1 MEFLITESQLR
12 VLLQEEE
19 KSQLGLYVKNM
30 YAFTKQMLNKVF
42 RSYGINLRMLLTW
55 GTSVGGLVLP
65 LDQYLRTQH
74 LGLNEDQRMLVLVGI
89 IFALFFETK
98 RPFVK
103 IMSLIKENG
112 LEDIF
117 QDGLRKG
124 TQLRDAFTNFLSSA
138 NTGVG
143 TFLEA
148 IAYSFL
154 IPIITDVQSVLGQTE
169 DIETAA
175 MLIAERLLA
184 AGVILIGRQT
194 LIDVVKNVLKKFEIG
209 RII

>member
-19 KSQLGLYVKNM
+19 KSQLGLYMKNM

-42 RSYGINLRMLLTW
+42 KSYGINLRMLLTW

-98 RPFVK
+98 RPFMK

-175 MLIAERLLA
+175 ILIAERLLA

-194 LIDVVKNVLKKFEIG
+194 LIDVVKNVLKKLG
-209 RII
+209 

>member
-30 YAFTKQMLNKVF
+30 YAFTKQMISKVF

-65 LDQYLRTQH
+65 LDQYLRTHH
-74 LGLNEDQRMLVLVGI
+74 LNLDEDQRMLVLVGI

-98 RPFVK
+98 RPFAK

-112 LEDIF
+112 LEDVF
-117 QDGLRKG
+117 ENGLRKG
-124 TQLRDAFTNFLSSA
+124 TQLRDSFTDFLSSA

-175 MLIAERLLA
+175 ILIAERLLA
-184 AGVILIGRQT
+184 TGVILVGKQT
-194 LIDVVKNVLKKFEIG
+194 LVDVVKNILKKIG
-209 RII
+209 

>member
-1 MEFLITESQLR
+1 MEFLITESQLKI
-12 VLLQEEE
+12 LLQEEE

-30 YAFTKQMLNKVF
+30 YAFTKQMLNKVHK
-42 RSYGINLRMLLTW
+42 SYGINLRMLLTW

-169 DIETAA
+169 DIETASI
-175 MLIAERLLA
+175 LIAERLLA

-194 LIDVVKNVLKKFEIG
+194 LIDVIKNVLKKLG
-209 RII
+209 

>member
-42 RSYGINLRMLLTW
+42 KSYGINLRMLLTW

-98 RPFVK
+98 RPFMK

-169 DIETAA
+169 DIETTAI
-175 MLIAERLLA
+175 LIAERLLA
-184 AGVILIGRQT
+184 AGVILVGRQT
-194 LIDVVKNVLKKFEIG
+194 LIDVVKNILKKLG
-209 RII
+209 

>member
-19 KSQLGLYVKNM
+19 KSQLGLYMKNM

-175 MLIAERLLA
+175 ILIAERLLA

-194 LIDVVKNVLKKFEIG
+194 LIDVVKNVLKKLG
-209 RII
+209 

>member
-98 RPFVK
+98 RPFMK

-175 MLIAERLLA
+175 ILIAERLLA

-194 LIDVVKNVLKKFEIG
+194 LIDVIKNVLKKLG
-209 RII
+209 

>member
-42 RSYGINLRMLLTW
+42 KSYGINLRMLLTW

-98 RPFVK
+98 RPFMK
-103 IMSLIKENG
+103 IMTLIKENG

-175 MLIAERLLA
+175 ILIAERLLA

-194 LIDVVKNVLKKFEIG
+194 LIDVVKNVLKKLG
-209 RII
+209 

>member
-42 RSYGINLRMLLTW
+42 KSYGINLRMLLTW

-98 RPFVK
+98 RPFMK

-175 MLIAERLLA
+175 ILITERLLA
-184 AGVILIGRQT
+184 TGLVLVGKQT
-194 LIDVVKNVLKKFEIG
+194 LIDVVKNILKKIG
-209 RII
+209 

>member
-175 MLIAERLLA
+175 ILIAERLLA

-194 LIDVVKNVLKKFEIG
+194 LIDVVKNVLKKLG
-209 RII
+209 

>member
-19 KSQLGLYVKNM
+19 KSQLGLYMKNM

-42 RSYGINLRMLLTW
+42 KSYGINLRMLLTW

-98 RPFVK
+98 RPFMK

-175 MLIAERLLA
+175 ILIAERLLA
-184 AGVILIGRQT
+184 AGVILVGRQT
-194 LIDVVKNVLKKFEIG
+194 LIDVVKNILKKIG
-209 RII
+209 

>member
-1 MEFLITESQLR
+1 MEFLITESQLK

-30 YAFTKQMLNKVF
+30 YAFTKQMLNKVHK
-42 RSYGINLRMLLTW
+42 SYGINLRMLLTW

-74 LGLNEDQRMLVLVGI
+74 LDLNEEQRMLVLVGI

-98 RPFVK
+98 RPFGK
-103 IMSLIKENG
+103 IMSLIKEDG
-112 LEDIF
+112 LQEVF
-117 QDGLRKG
+117 QNGLRKG

-138 NTGVG
+138 NTGIG

-154 IPIITDVQSVLGQTE
+154 IPIITDIQSVLGQTE

-175 MLIAERLLA
+175 ILIVERLLA
-184 AGVILIGRQT
+184 AGVILVGRQT
-194 LIDVVKNVLKKFEIG
+194 LIDIVKNILKKIG
-209 RII
+209 

>member
-42 RSYGINLRMLLTW
+42 KSYGINLRMLLTW

-175 MLIAERLLA
+175 ILITERLLA
-184 AGVILIGRQT
+184 AGVILVGRQA
-194 LIDVVKNVLKKFEIG
+194 LIDVVKNVLKKIG
-209 RII
+209 

>member
-184 AGVILIGRQT
+184 AGVILVGRQT
-194 LIDVVKNVLKKFEIG
+194 LIDLVKNVLKKIG
-209 RII
+209 

>member
-30 YAFTKQMLNKVF
+30 YAFTKQMLNKVHK
-42 RSYGINLRMLLTW
+42 SYGINLRMLLTW

-175 MLIAERLLA
+175 ILIAERLLA

-194 LIDVVKNVLKKFEIG
+194 LIDVVKNVLKKLG
-209 RII
+209 

>member
-1 MEFLITESQLR
+1 MEFLITESQLK

-42 RSYGINLRMLLTW
+42 KSYGINLRMLLTW

-98 RPFVK
+98 RPFMK

-175 MLIAERLLA
+175 ILIAERLLA

-194 LIDVVKNVLKKFEIG
+194 LIDVVKNVLKKLG
-209 RII
+209 

>member
-19 KSQLGLYVKNM
+19 KSQLGLYMKNM

-42 RSYGINLRMLLTW
+42 KSYGINLRMLLTW

-98 RPFVK
+98 RPFMK

-169 DIETAA
+169 DIETTAI
-175 MLIAERLLA
+175 LIAERLLA
-184 AGVILIGRQT
+184 AGVILVGRQT
-194 LIDVVKNVLKKFEIG
+194 LIDVVKNVLKKLG
-209 RII
+209 

>member
-42 RSYGINLRMLLTW
+42 KSYGINLRMLLTW

-98 RPFVK
+98 RPFMK

-175 MLIAERLLA
+175 ILIAERLLA

-194 LIDVVKNVLKKFEIG
+194 LIDVVKNVLKKLG
-209 RII
+209 

>member
-42 RSYGINLRMLLTW
+42 KSYGINLRMLLTW

-74 LGLNEDQRMLVLVGI
+74 LGLNEEQRMLVLVGI

-98 RPFVK
+98 RPFMK

-175 MLIAERLLA
+175 ILIAERLLA
-184 AGVILIGRQT
+184 AGVILVGRQT
-194 LIDVVKNVLKKFEIG
+194 LIDVVKNILKKIG
-209 RII
+209 

>member
-117 QDGLRKG
+117 QDGLRKW

-175 MLIAERLLA
+175 ILIAERLLA

-194 LIDVVKNVLKKFEIG
+194 LIDVVKNVLKKLG
-209 RII
+209 

>member
-74 LGLNEDQRMLVLVGI
+74 LSLNEDQRMLVLVGI

-98 RPFVK
+98 RPFMK

-175 MLIAERLLA
+175 ILIAERLLA
-184 AGVILIGRQT
+184 AGVILIGRQN
-194 LIDVVKNVLKKFEIG
+194 LIDVVKNILKKLG
-209 RII
+209 

>member
-42 RSYGINLRMLLTW
+42 KSYGINLRMLLTW

-98 RPFVK
+98 RPFMK

-175 MLIAERLLA
+175 ILIAERLLA
-184 AGVILIGRQT
+184 TGVILVGRQT
-194 LIDVVKNVLKKFEIG
+194 LIDVVKNILKKIG
-209 RII
+209 

>member
-19 KSQLGLYVKNM
+19 KSQLGLYMKNM

-42 RSYGINLRMLLTW
+42 KSYGINLRMLLTW

-74 LGLNEDQRMLVLVGI
+74 LGLDEDQRMLVLVGI

-98 RPFVK
+98 RPFTK

-175 MLIAERLLA
+175 ILIVERLLA

-194 LIDVVKNVLKKFEIG
+194 LIDVVKNVLKKLG
-209 RII
+209 

>member
-175 MLIAERLLA
+175 ILIAERLLA
-184 AGVILIGRQT
+184 AGVILVGRQT
-194 LIDVVKNVLKKFEIG
+194 LIDLVKNVLKKIG
-209 RII
+209 

>member
-42 RSYGINLRMLLTW
+42 KSYGINLRMLLTW

-74 LGLNEDQRMLVLVGI
+74 LGLDEDQRMLVLVGI

-98 RPFVK
+98 RPFMK

-154 IPIITDVQSVLGQTE
+154 IPIITDVQSVIGQTE

-175 MLIAERLLA
+175 ILIAERLLA
-184 AGVILIGRQT
+184 AGVILVGRQA
-194 LIDVVKNVLKKFEIG
+194 LIDVVKNVLKRLG
-209 RII
+209 

>member
-98 RPFVK
+98 RPFMK

-184 AGVILIGRQT
+184 AGVILVGRQT
-194 LIDVVKNVLKKFEIG
+194 LIDLVKNVLKKIG
-209 RII
+209 

>member
-42 RSYGINLRMLLTW
+42 KSYGINLRMLLTW

-98 RPFVK
+98 RPFMK

-175 MLIAERLLA
+175 ILIAERLLA
-184 AGVILIGRQT
+184 AGVILIGRQA
-194 LIDVVKNVLKKFEIG
+194 LIDVIKNVLKKLG
-209 RII
+209 

>member
-19 KSQLGLYVKNM
+19 KSQLGLYMKNM

-42 RSYGINLRMLLTW
+42 KSYGINLRMLLTW

-74 LGLNEDQRMLVLVGI
+74 LGLNEDQRMLVLAGI

-98 RPFVK
+98 RPFMK

-175 MLIAERLLA
+175 ILIAERLLA

-194 LIDVVKNVLKKFEIG
+194 LIDVVKNVLKKLG
-209 RII
+209 

>member
-1 MEFLITESQLR
+1 MEFLITESQLKI
-12 VLLQEEE
+12 LLQEEE

-42 RSYGINLRMLLTW
+42 KSYGINLRMLLTW

-169 DIETAA
+169 DIETTAI
-175 MLIAERLLA
+175 LIAERLLA
-184 AGVILIGRQT
+184 AGVILVGRQT
-194 LIDVVKNVLKKFEIG
+194 LIDVVKNILKKLG
-209 RII
+209 

>member
-19 KSQLGLYVKNM
+19 KSQLGLYMKNM

-42 RSYGINLRMLLTW
+42 KSYGINLRMLLTW

-74 LGLNEDQRMLVLVGI
+74 LGLDEDQRMLVLVGI

-98 RPFVK
+98 RPFTK

-175 MLIAERLLA
+175 ILIAERLLA

-194 LIDVVKNVLKKFEIG
+194 LIDVVKNVLKKLG
-209 RII
+209 

>member
-42 RSYGINLRMLLTW
+42 KSYGINLRMLLTW

-98 RPFVK
+98 RPFMK

-175 MLIAERLLA
+175 ILIAERLLA
-184 AGVILIGRQT
+184 AGVILVGRQT
-194 LIDVVKNVLKKFEIG
+194 LIDVVKNVLKKLG
-209 RII
+209 